1 MVFFIKTHL
10 KRNSCWV
17 LDGHRTPDPDGS
29 LYAGVVSREIIRIA
43 TIYVAL
49 NEIDVVMAEIS
60 NTYHQVTSSN
70 KYYII
75 CGPEFGLEKIGKK

>member
-1 MVFFIKTHL
+1 M
-10 KRNSCWV
+10 
-17 LDGHRTPDPDGS
+17 
-29 LYAGVVSREIIRIA
+29 
-43 TIYVAL
+43 AL